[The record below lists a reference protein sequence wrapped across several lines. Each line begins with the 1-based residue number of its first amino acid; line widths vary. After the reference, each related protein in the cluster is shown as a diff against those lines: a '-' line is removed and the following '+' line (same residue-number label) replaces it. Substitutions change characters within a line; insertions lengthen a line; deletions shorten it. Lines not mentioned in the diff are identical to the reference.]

1 MWHFLYGY
9 VIIEAQ
15 GLSAARFLKR
25 LTDHG
30 IRVSN
35 VMRIDEATM
44 LLTIPARRFFDLRK
58 LRKGLSL
65 RIRIVQRGGFP
76 FLAKKFYRRPFLW
89 VGSVLLF
96 AALCVLSSRIWVIR
110 IEDTKLVDPEE
121 ITALLAENGIYP
133 GARLSG
139 PVLITGA
146 NDLSARIHDAAW
158 IGLDREGVLLKVSVA
173 EAIPESPKKTT
184 RIPSDVIAEKD
195 GVVTAISVMRGQA
208 RVKVG
213 DRVKKGDVLI
223 SGTVVRNDK
232 SYVTNADG
240 TVLAAVTYTAEA
252 DFFDSVTEA
261 AESGASETVLTLL
274 FGSAELAYGQPSFEH
289 YRLCGSELVSLSDLL
304 PVSIRRSTA
313 YEIVFRD
320 HMLSEEE
327 AGQYALSNAREC
339 ALRLVPKNAEIL
351 NIYGTIR
358 SRNGARIAVV
368 TVTAEETIGR
378 TEEQHNDR

>member
-35 VMRIDEATM
+35 VRRIDAGTM
-44 LLTIPARRFFDLRK
+44 RLTIPAKRFFDLRK
-58 LRKGLSL
+58 LRKGLGL
-65 RIRIVQRGGFP
+65 RIRIVERGGFP
-76 FLAKKFYRRPFLW
+76 FLWKKFFRRPFLW
-89 VGSVLLF
+89 AGSALLF

-110 IEDTKLVDPEE
+110 MEETRLVDPEE
-121 ITALLAENGIYP
+121 ITALLKENGIYP

-139 PVLITGA
+139 PVLISAA
-146 NDLSARIHDAAW
+146 NDLSARIRDAAW
-158 IGLDREGVLLKVSVA
+158 IGLDREGVLLKVSVT

-184 RIPSDVIAEKD
+184 RVPSDVIAEKD

-232 SYVTNADG
+232 SYETNADG
-240 TVLAAVTYTAEA
+240 TVLAAVTYTAECELV
-252 DFFDSVTEA
+252 DSVTET

-274 FGSAELAYGQPSFEH
+274 FGSTELAQGRPSFEH
-289 YRLCGSELVSLSDLL
+289 CRICGSETVPLSDLL

-320 HMLSEEE
+320 RALSGEE
-327 AGQYALSNAREC
+327 AEQYALSNARER
-339 ALRLVPKNAEIL
+339 ALRLVPKNAAIL

-358 SRNGARIAVV
+358 SRNGIRLAVV
-368 TVTAEETIGR
+368 TVTAEEIIGR
-378 TEEQHNDR
+378 TEEQPNDR